1 MRGKNRAGE
10 GQEEG
15 QVLET
20 ANAFGRLGVREE
32 KEMGDKA
39 KVGLEWRW
47 VALSAK
53 LKSVSV
59 C

>member
-15 QVLET
+15 QVLGT
-20 ANAFGRLGVREE
+20 ANAFVRLGVREE

-39 KVGLEWRW
+39 KGGLEWRW
-47 VALSAK
+47 VALSTK
-53 LKSVSV
+53 LKSVSL